1 MRGCRAEWGN
11 CGIANVPRHRR
22 TELTHHCSRE
32 KWAAVNLET
41 GEEGARD
48 VTTEAQ
54 ELCEFAGRESTERT
68 EDTGEGEFNNA
79 IGYQAI
85 GHPIISRRER
95 NRVHPMMTS
104 PGPGFLV
111 RGVRVGYLRCLA
123 LAGARKPIGQII
135 FCAGS
140 VYAPGR
146 GRSPPFSGIEIGVGM
161 GRKGKWWVDAQ
172 AHLSTATKNLAVC

>member
-1 MRGCRAEWGN
+1 MG
-11 CGIANVPRHRR
+11 
-22 TELTHHCSRE
+22 SRE
-32 KWAAVNLET
+32 F
-41 GEEGARD
+41 GSGRGGREGRHDRSKGALRIR
-48 VTTEAQ
+48 
-54 ELCEFAGRESTERT
+54 GRESTERT

-104 PGPGFLV
+104 PGPGFLCAWRKGWLSEV
-111 RGVRVGYLRCLA
+111 PGPCWCEKTHWADHFLCWKRLRTGKGPL
-123 LAGARKPIGQII
+123 P
-135 FCAGS
+135 
-140 VYAPGR
+140 
-146 GRSPPFSGIEIGVGM
+146 PPFSALVGVGM